1 MLRTILL
8 SATVFAAASCVPGSG
23 DSPIRILNL
32 HLPVLGDSACTVAP
46 GDPVISSTSLDIG
59 GFVGAGVKPQL
70 LVQVDLESILDP
82 EFDRVGDD
90 TLAGSERMDFYID
103 AVTLAYTNAADNSAF
118 VPAQRVVRYGVIRP
132 GAGFEAVQDLL
143 PQTAADAV
151 VAALPAG
158 GAAIDLLVGIQFE
171 GHTPAGLV
179 LRSTQIQFPVTLLHR
194 AFGACAAGT
203 VPAPAG
209 PCGTIGGQHG
219 TVPACVAPTTP

>member
-1 MLRTILL
+1 MLRTIVL
-8 SATVFAAASCVPGSG
+8 SVAVVTAASCVPASG
-23 DSPIRILNL
+23 DAPIRILNL
-32 HLPVLGDSACTVAP
+32 HLPVVGDSACTVAP

-82 EFDRVGDD
+82 EIDRVGDD

-103 AVTLAYTNAADNSAF
+103 AVTLTFTNAADNTQF
-118 VPAQRVVRYGVIRP
+118 VAPQRVVRYGVIRP
-132 GAGFEAVQDLL
+132 GSGYQAIQDLL
-143 PQTAADAV
+143 PTVAADAV

-158 GAAIDLLVGIQFE
+158 TAARDLLIGIQFE
-171 GHTPAGLV
+171 GHTPSGV
-179 LRSTQIQFPVTLLHR
+179 VQRSTQIQFPVTVLHR
-194 AFGACAAGT
+194 AFAACAAGT

-219 TVPACVAPTTP
+219 TAPACVAPTAP